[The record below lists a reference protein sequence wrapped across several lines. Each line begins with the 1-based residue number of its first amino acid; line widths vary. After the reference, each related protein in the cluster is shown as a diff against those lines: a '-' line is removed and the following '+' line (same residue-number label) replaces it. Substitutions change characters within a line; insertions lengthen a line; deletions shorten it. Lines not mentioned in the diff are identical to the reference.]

1 MCEHG
6 KYSRMSGFM
15 YYKEENDLFA
25 RESSLRY
32 CDLKVVNSFDLFFL
46 GISFFKSKQ
55 DFSYR
60 RHCHPAYEI
69 IIPTA
74 GGYRCLLN
82 NQELSVRVGELL
94 LVQEGDWHQDILH
107 PGTEFTIITFAIN
120 NPGDGHLDNTN
131 PGNANIK
138 RKLFQD
144 GVTPDDQKIK
154 CPEDEFFTS
163 VFKQLVAAGTAEN
176 HSNTF
181 YIMDS
186 LFRALFWKIIFLF
199 PEWQLSATFTRSLG
213 DEAMRRTLF
222 EIFEKHIH
230 GKLNIAEI
238 AAGMNM
244 SRSSL
249 THKYKTIIGE
259 PPVEAFTRY
268 KLSRLEPFL
277 KDPRATIKE
286 ISEMFGFENQFHFS
300 RIFKRFYGISPTK
313 YRKIH

>member
-1 MCEHG
+1 
-6 KYSRMSGFM
+6 M
-15 YYKEENDLFA
+15 YYKEENDLFT

-55 DFSYR
+55 NFSYR

-69 IIPTA
+69 IIPKN
-74 GGYRCLLN
+74 GDYKCLLN
-82 NQELSVRVGELL
+82 EQELSVRTGELL

-107 PGTEFTIITFAIN
+107 PDTEFTIISFSVH

-131 PGNANIK
+131 PANANIK
-138 RKLFQD
+138 RKLFED
-144 GVTPDDQKIK
+144 SVEPINQKIK
-154 CPEDEFFTS
+154 CPDDEFFNST
-163 VFKQLVAAGTAEN
+163 FKQLVATGISEN
-176 HSNTF
+176 HCNTF

-186 LFRALFWKIIFLF
+186 LFKALFWKIIFLF
-199 PEWQLSATFTRSLG
+199 PEWQLSSIFVRSLS
-213 DEAMRRTLF
+213 DEALRRTLF

-230 GKLNIAEI
+230 CKLNIAEI

-249 THKYKTIIGE
+249 THKYKTILGE
-259 PPVEAFTRY
+259 PPLEAFMRY
-268 KLSRLEPFL
+268 KLNRLESFL
-277 KDPRATIKE
+277 KDPRTTIKE

-300 RIFKRFYGISPTK
+300 RTFKRFYCISPSK
-313 YRKIH
+313 YRKMH

>member
-1 MCEHG
+1 
-6 KYSRMSGFM
+6 M
-15 YYKEENDLFA
+15 YYKEENDHFT

-46 GISFFKSKQ
+46 AISFFKSKQ

-69 IIPTA
+69 IIPQA
-74 GGYRCLLN
+74 GDYKCLLN
-82 NQELSVRVGELL
+82 DQELSVEVGELL

-107 PGTEFTIITFAIN
+107 PGTEFTIITFSIN
-120 NPGDGHLDNTN
+120 NPGDGHLDNNN
-131 PGNANIK
+131 PANANVK
-138 RKLFQD
+138 RKLFKE
-144 GVTPDDQKIK
+144 GITPADQKIK
-154 CPEDEFFTS
+154 CPDDEFFTS
-163 VFKQLVAAGTAEN
+163 IFRQLVATGAADDYYN
-176 HSNTF
+176 MF

-199 PEWQLSATFTRSLG
+199 PECQLSSVFIRSLS
-213 DEAMRRTLF
+213 DEALKRTLF

-249 THKYKTIIGE
+249 THKYKTILGE
-259 PPVEAFTRY
+259 PPLEAFMRY
-268 KLSRLEPFL
+268 KLNRLEPFL
-277 KDPRATIKE
+277 KDPRTTIKE

-300 RIFKRFYGISPTK
+300 RTFKRFYGISPTK